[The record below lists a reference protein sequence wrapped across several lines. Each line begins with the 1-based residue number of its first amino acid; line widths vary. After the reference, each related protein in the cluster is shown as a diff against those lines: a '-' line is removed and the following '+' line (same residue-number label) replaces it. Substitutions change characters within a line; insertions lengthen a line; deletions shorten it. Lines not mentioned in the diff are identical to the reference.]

1 MMQVQEQKTERLDI
15 RTTATAKAI
24 LQQAAS
30 SVHKSVSEFLL
41 DIGLSQAA
49 ETLADRKLFAL
60 NDEQW
65 EEFQQALDSPPKDRP
80 ALKKLLNEPGVFD

>member
-1 MMQVQEQKTERLDI
+1 MQVQEQKTERIDI
-15 RTTATAKAI
+15 RTTVTAKII
-24 LQQAAS
+24 LQQAAA

-65 EEFQQALDSPPKDRP
+65 EQFQQALDRPPKEYP
-80 ALKKLLNEPGVFD
+80 SLKKLLNEPGVFD